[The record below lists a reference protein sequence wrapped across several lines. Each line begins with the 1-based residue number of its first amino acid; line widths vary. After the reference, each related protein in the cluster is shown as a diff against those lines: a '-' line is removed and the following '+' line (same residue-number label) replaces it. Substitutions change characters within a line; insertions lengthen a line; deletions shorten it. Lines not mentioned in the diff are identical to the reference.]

1 MNSKKLFLFACMLI
15 LALSCKDNSYSP
27 GGESDGNNGGSSGGA
42 GGGSGGGQE
51 IGGGYILPQGSLSQD
66 EQKKI
71 YDPNINTTTLF
82 KRVAGA
88 KEHYRIPAIIVT
100 SNNVIIT
107 ANDIR
112 QNSTKDLGQSGQGP
126 IDVVVRRSEDLG
138 KSWGPN
144 IKVGQGATTK
154 ENSYGDAFLVNC
166 HNGDVI
172 LGVVTYGGFVGQ
184 PAGKTVLYRSSDDGK
199 TWVSNTAL
207 EVPTGA
213 KAAFAASG
221 QAVTLR
227 YGQNAG
233 QKNLLFTYIAK
244 RTDNN
249 QLANIIAFSQD
260 DGRNW
265 TFSQPFPGDNLLDET
280 KSIELSDGRVM
291 LNHRRSVNAGG
302 RQWSLANYPYNSW
315 TKQGIDP
322 EIDDPGNNA
331 DLARYEFNGYPIKDK
346 NYILFINANIKNK
359 NNTWFQNRKDHW
371 VSLTKNEFGN
381 GNGTQTGKYAY
392 RKQLVNGGESLYSG
406 YPAITVLPDGT
417 IATLTEETTQ
427 NLQDQYDIVFRRFN
441 LYWLSGGAEYVD
453 YDKDPLFQTKN
464 N

>member
-51 IGGGYILPQGSLSQD
+51 IGGGYILPQGSLSQE

-71 YDPNINTTTLF
+71 YDPSINTTTLF

-233 QKNLLFTYIAK
+233 QKNLLFTYIAR

-249 QLANIIAFSQD
+249 QLANIIAFSKD

-265 TFSQPFPGDNLLDET
+265 TFSQPSTGDNLLDET

-302 RQWSLANYPYNSW
+302 RQWSLAEYPYTSW

-346 NYILFINANIKNK
+346 NYILFINANIKK
-359 NNTWFQNRKDHW
+359 NGTWFQNRKNHC
-371 VSLTKNEFGN
+371 VSLTKNEFRN